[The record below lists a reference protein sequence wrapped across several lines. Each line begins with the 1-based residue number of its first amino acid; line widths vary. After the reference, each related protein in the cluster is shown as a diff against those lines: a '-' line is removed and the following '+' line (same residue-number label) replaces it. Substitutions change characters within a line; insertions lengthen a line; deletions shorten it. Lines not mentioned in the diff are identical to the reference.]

1 MTEITGSDRP
11 AGWDATTYHRVSN
24 PHVTWGQPIIDRLE
38 LTGDETV
45 IDAGCG
51 TGRLTAQVLERLPR
65 GRVIAVDRDAA
76 MLETARAELSP
87 RFGDRVRFVQADL
100 LDLETAV
107 GEPADRIFSTATF
120 HWISDHDRLFP
131 ALFRSLRPGGW
142 LVAQCGGAGNIGRVL
157 RHATDIAQ
165 EPPFRKWL
173 GGWPGPWHFSSD
185 GEAAERL
192 ATAGFKH
199 IETALIDAPVIQPD
213 ATRFA
218 EFARSV
224 VFGEHLARLPNAET
238 RERFIAGITE
248 QVGQDDPPFT
258 LDYRRLNIR
267 TQRPP
272 AEAGFNR

>member
-1 MTEITGSDRP
+1 MTETTRTDRP
-11 AGWDATTYHRVSN
+11 ASWDATTYHRVSN
-24 PHVTWGQPIIDRLE
+24 PHVTWGQPIIDRLA

-76 MLETARAELSP
+76 MLKTARAELFP

-100 LDLETAV
+100 LDLATAV
-107 GEPADRIFSTATF
+107 GEQADRVFSTATF
-120 HWISDHDRLFP
+120 HWIADHDRLFGS
-131 ALFRSLRPGGW
+131 LFVALRPGGW
-142 LVAQCGGAGNIGRVL
+142 LVAQCGGAGNLKLVL
-157 RHATDIAQ
+157 KHANDLAQ
-165 EPPFRKWL
+165 EPPFHESL
-173 GGWPGPWHFSSD
+173 ASWPGPWHFSSN
-185 GEAAERL
+185 GETAERL
-192 ATAGFKH
+192 NAAGFEH
-199 IETALIDAPVIQPD
+199 IETALLDAPVTQPD
-213 ATRFA
+213 AASFA

-238 RERFIAGITE
+238 RARFIAGITE

-267 TQRPP
+267 AQRPP
-272 AEAGFNR
+272 AEAGLDW